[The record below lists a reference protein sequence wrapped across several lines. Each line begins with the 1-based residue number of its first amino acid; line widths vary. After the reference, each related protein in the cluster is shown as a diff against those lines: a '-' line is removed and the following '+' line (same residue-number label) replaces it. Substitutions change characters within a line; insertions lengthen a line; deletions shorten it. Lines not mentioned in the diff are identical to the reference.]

1 MADLDDI
8 ARRIVARA
16 HDGEQIEAI
25 VVHERS
31 TDVRAYDGEIESLSS
46 AESLGVGIRVVVDG
60 RQGFA
65 WAGTLDPSVIDETLA
80 DARDNVEFATRDE
93 FVALAVPDGVPLPK
107 LALYSD
113 ELVSV

>member
-16 HDGEQIEAI
+16 HGSEQIEAI

-46 AESLGVGIRVVVDG
+46 AESLRV
-60 RQGFA
+60 A
-65 WAGTLDPSVIDETLA
+65 SV
-80 DARDNVEFATRDE
+80 
-93 FVALAVPDGVPLPK
+93 
-107 LALYSD
+107 
-113 ELVSV
+113 